1 MEAKTLKNTLEAS
14 VLYICIIAL
23 LYRSFL
29 HLHYSTSQQKSAT
42 SKKVWIPMVE
52 LNHGGSI
59 SSSSDTMSGATH
71 TTATTLVDNVSIS
84 RFSEIDRFGYPTHD
98 PRIDGSQRH
107 LWYHPKM
114 EYKETGVFGPP
125 SIGSSGELDR
135 VSLGRSRSTPAN
147 QPQWDQHT
155 GSTEAIYVPRSD
167 DPRYY

>member
-1 MEAKTLKNTLEAS
+1 MNLKNVLKS
-14 VLYICIIAL
+14 GVLYLCIIAL
-23 LYRSFL
+23 LYRECCVISIGAFVPMV
-29 HLHYSTSQQKSAT
+29 
-42 SKKVWIPMVE
+42 SKKVYLLGGRKVF
-52 LNHGGSI
+52 HGGST

-84 RFSEIDRFGYPTHD
+84 RFSEIDRFGYPRHD